1 MLELILFVF
10 GGSCLALGLIGYK
23 LSKSARK
30 AKMKQDLEIYNE
42 IKRGKFEF

>member
-1 MLELILFVF
+1 MVAFLLTLSGCCF
-10 GGSCLALGLIGYK
+10 ALGFIGYK

>member
-1 MLELILFVF
+1 MVAFLLTLSFTCF
-10 GGSCLALGLIGYK
+10 ALGFIGYR
-23 LSKSARK
+23 LSRSARK